1 MTHSA
6 MQQSVP
12 SPATPDLKR
21 PPDPRGADRGRLLIV
36 DDVEDNR
43 IVLSRRFLR
52 RGFEIAEANSGRT
65 ALEMI
70 ARENFDVILL
80 DVMMPDID
88 GLETLARIRKT
99 FSSADLPVIMVT
111 ANNLSANVVEALE
124 AGANDYVAKPV
135 DFSVALARVNVQV
148 ERKRANEALAQAYE
162 ALNQTNE
169 DLERRVAERT
179 SQLSAINHEL
189 QREIVSREQ
198 SEAKAQYLAY
208 HDPLTGLG
216 NRMMFRE
223 ETQRA
228 LAVAGPS
235 SEPLAVLFIDLD
247 GFKLVND
254 TLGHS
259 AGDFLLKALA
269 VRLRD
274 NLPEGVVIARLGGD
288 EFGVLLSTMRTSEDA
303 ITLANQI
310 VELVN
315 TPVRL
320 EPNNLVVAASVGI
333 AVSGGAGETVENLL
347 KCADLAMYQAKSDGR
362 EQLGPGT
369 FRVFDPEMDVAAQA
383 ALRLK
388 NEMRIALM
396 NGGFHA
402 NYQPLVSIETR
413 QVTGFEALLRWT
425 HDERGVIP
433 PSVFIP
439 IAESTGLIVQLGEWV
454 LREACREAMTW
465 PSNIKIAV
473 NLSPVQF
480 QKGDLVATVVRAL
493 GESRLPANR
502 LELEITEAVLL
513 DRSDRNVQILERL
526 RALGVRISMDDFGT
540 GFSSLSYLRN
550 FPFDKIKIDQS
561 FVRNL
566 SSDGRSLTI
575 VSAITGLGQ
584 SFGMSTVAEGVA
596 TEDQMDCLVLK
607 GCTEAQGEFY
617 SMPVPASEVPEL
629 LKRINQA

>member
-1 MTHSA
+1 
-6 MQQSVP
+6 
-12 SPATPDLKR
+12 
-21 PPDPRGADRGRLLIV
+21 
-36 DDVEDNR
+36 
-43 IVLSRRFLR
+43 
-52 RGFEIAEANSGRT
+52 
-65 ALEMI
+65 
-70 ARENFDVILL
+70 
-80 DVMMPDID
+80 
-88 GLETLARIRKT
+88 
-99 FSSADLPVIMVT
+99 
-111 ANNLSANVVEALE
+111 
-124 AGANDYVAKPV
+124 
-135 DFSVALARVNVQV
+135 
-148 ERKRANEALAQAYE
+148 
-162 ALNQTNE
+162 
-169 DLERRVAERT
+169 
-179 SQLSAINHEL
+179 
-189 QREIVSREQ
+189 
-198 SEAKAQYLAY
+198 
-208 HDPLTGLG
+208 
-216 NRMMFRE
+216 
-223 ETQRA
+223 
-228 LAVAGPS
+228 
-235 SEPLAVLFIDLD
+235 
-247 GFKLVND
+247 
-254 TLGHS
+254 
-259 AGDFLLKALA
+259 
-269 VRLRD
+269 
-274 NLPEGVVIARLGGD
+274 
-288 EFGVLLSTMRTSEDA
+288 
-303 ITLANQI
+303 
-310 VELVN
+310 
-315 TPVRL
+315 
-320 EPNNLVVAASVGI
+320 
-333 AVSGGAGETVENLL
+333 VSGGAGETVENLL

>member
-274 NLPEGVVIARLGGD
+274 NLPEGVVIARLGGTI
-288 EFGVLLSTMRTSEDA
+288 SSSR
-303 ITLANQI
+303 
-310 VELVN
+310 
-315 TPVRL
+315 R
-320 EPNNLVVAASVGI
+320 AS
-333 AVSGGAGETVENLL
+333 A
-347 KCADLAMYQAKSDGR
+347 
-362 EQLGPGT
+362 
-369 FRVFDPEMDVAAQA
+369 
-383 ALRLK
+383 
-388 NEMRIALM
+388 
-396 NGGFHA
+396 
-402 NYQPLVSIETR
+402 
-413 QVTGFEALLRWT
+413 
-425 HDERGVIP
+425 
-433 PSVFIP
+433 
-439 IAESTGLIVQLGEWV
+439 
-454 LREACREAMTW
+454 
-465 PSNIKIAV
+465 
-473 NLSPVQF
+473 
-480 QKGDLVATVVRAL
+480 
-493 GESRLPANR
+493 SR
-502 LELEITEAVLL
+502 
-513 DRSDRNVQILERL
+513 
-526 RALGVRISMDDFGT
+526 
-540 GFSSLSYLRN
+540 
-550 FPFDKIKIDQS
+550 
-561 FVRNL
+561 
-566 SSDGRSLTI
+566 
-575 VSAITGLGQ
+575 
-584 SFGMSTVAEGVA
+584 
-596 TEDQMDCLVLK
+596 
-607 GCTEAQGEFY
+607 
-617 SMPVPASEVPEL
+617 
-629 LKRINQA
+629 

>member
-575 VSAITGLGQ
+575 VSAITGLGR